1 MEMEME
7 MEMTIENIDIQV
19 FAERFPRPQEVL
31 NVFSP
36 SNWSLFL
43 REQERCMTA
52 PNVTLAMLSEY
63 YDSSTS
69 TQLVINQYKG
79 LYDLTSSGEY
89 NDKGVRMAADLFLCS
104 YEHEL
109 TPYSLVSYFGRYSSI
124 YKSSYRDFDVQDVLQ
139 QCRKK
144 FLPWWSQMKA
154 QLAERQAQSEQRTK
168 GVTLQEAIV
177 RWIMKGETVESIKG
191 GGLYELGRI
200 NDAMIET
207 AKAEYRKRQE
217 GEVF

>member
-1 MEMEME
+1 ME
-7 MEMTIENIDIQV
+7 MEMTKFNNIDIQV
-19 FAERFPRPQEVL
+19 FAERFPSPQEVL

-36 SNWSLFL
+36 SNWGLFL
-43 REQERCMTA
+43 REQERCLTA

-79 LYDLTSSGEY
+79 LHDLTSSGEY

-124 YKSSYRDFDVQDVLQ
+124 YKSSYRDFDLQDVLQ

-154 QLAERQAQSEQRTK
+154 QLAERQAQSEQHTK
-168 GVTLQEAIV
+168 GVTLQEALV
-177 RWIMKGETVESIKG
+177 RWMIQGCSDKSIRE
-191 GGLYELGRI
+191 GGLYAVGKI
-200 NDAMIET
+200 TDGMIAQART
-207 AKAEYRKRQE
+207 EYHKRMA